1 MMKNP
6 PDGFMISLIDDSNIY
21 EWKIIIEGPEGTD
34 YAGGYFPAKLV
45 FPKEFPNMPPD
56 MYFTMPEFWH
66 PNVYPDGK
74 VCISI
79 LHPPEEDA
87 MNELETMDEK
97 WRPILSVEAIL
108 VSVVS
113 MLSDANFSSPANIDA
128 SVMLKNEPK
137 KYKKKIRRLVRQSQE
152 LMFDD

>member
-137 KYKKKIRRLVRQSQE
+137 KVQKEDPKARETVARTYVR
-152 LMFDD
+152 